1 MKLKHYIKA
10 AMFCVAVFTTMSV
23 MTPAMAL
30 NDVERQ
36 EAQKIADHFSS
47 QRTMTGDFVQIGP
60 RGERAEGTFYMERP
74 GKIRFAYKS
83 AAKISIIADGKSL
96 VINNK
101 KLDTWDMYQLKQT
114 PLKLILDDKMKIKP
128 GQLLDYQAKDDTIVL
143 TLSDKTMGGDEIR
156 MVFGAGTYDLRQWI
170 MVDKQKL
177 ETTITL
183 SNVRSGVRF
192 ADGMFKIDYQRIAM
206 KNKNRD

>member
-1 MKLKHYIKA
+1 M
-10 AMFCVAVFTTMSV
+10 AVFVIS
-23 MTPAMAL
+23 PALAL
-30 NDVERQ
+30 SDTERQ

-74 GKIRFAYKS
+74 GKIRFAYKTKS
-83 AAKISIIADGKSL
+83 KISIIADGKSL

-101 KLDTWDMYQLKQT
+101 QLDTWDMYQLKQT
-114 PLKLILDDKMKIKP
+114 PLKLILDDKMKIQP
-128 GQLLDYQAKDDTIVL
+128 GQLLDYRTDSDTITL
-143 TLSDKTMGGDEIR
+143 TLSDKTMGGEQIK
-156 MVFGAGTYDLRQWI
+156 MVFGAQDYALRQWI

-177 ETTITL
+177 ETTVTL
-183 SNVRSGVRF
+183 SNIRSGVRF

-206 KNKNRD
+206 KRKGKD

>member
-1 MKLKHYIKA
+1 MKIKHYIKA
-10 AMFCVAVFTTMSV
+10 AVFCFAVFTAIPV
-23 MTPAMAL
+23 MAL
-30 NDVERQ
+30 SDTQRQ

-74 GKIRFAYKS
+74 GKIRFAYKTS
-83 AAKISIIADGKSL
+83 AKISIIADGKSL

-128 GQLLDYQAKDDTIVL
+128 GQLLDYQAKDDTITL
-143 TLSDKTMGGDEIR
+143 TLSDKTMGGEQIK
-156 MVFGAGTYDLRQWI
+156 MGFEAGTYDLRQWI

-177 ETTITL
+177 ETTVTL

-206 KNKNRD
+206 KNKGKD

>member
-1 MKLKHYIKA
+1 MDLKKYIKMIA
-10 AMFCVAVFTTMSV
+10 FCFAVLIAV
-23 MTPAMAL
+23 PALAL
-30 NDVERQ
+30 SDAERQ

-74 GKIRFAYKS
+74 GKIRFAYKTKS
-83 AAKISIIADGKSL
+83 KISIIADGKSL

-101 KLDTWDMYQLKQT
+101 QLDTWDMYQLKQT
-114 PLKLILDDKMKIKP
+114 PLKLILDDKMTIKP
-128 GQLLDYQAKDDTIVL
+128 GQLLDYRMEGDTITL
-143 TLSDKTMGGDEIR
+143 TLSDKTMAGEQIQ
-156 MVFGAGTYDLRQWI
+156 MVFGAQDYELRQWV

-177 ETTITL
+177 ETTVIL
-183 SNVRSGVRF
+183 SNIRSGVRF

-206 KNKNRD
+206 KRKGKN

>member
-1 MKLKHYIKA
+1 MMNLRKYIKTLA
-10 AMFCVAVFTTMSV
+10 FFMAVFVIS
-23 MTPAMAL
+23 PALAL
-30 NDVERQ
+30 SDTERQ

-74 GKIRFAYKS
+74 GKIRFAYKTKS
-83 AAKISIIADGKSL
+83 KISIIADGKSL

-101 KLDTWDMYQLKQT
+101 QLDTWDMYQLKQT
-114 PLKLILDDKMKIKP
+114 PLKLILDDKMKIQP
-128 GQLLDYQAKDDTIVL
+128 GQLLDYRTDSDTITL
-143 TLSDKTMGGDEIR
+143 TLSDKTMGGEQIK
-156 MVFGAGTYDLRQWI
+156 MVFGAQDYALRQWI

-177 ETTITL
+177 ETTVTL
-183 SNVRSGVRF
+183 SNIRSGVRF

-206 KNKNRD
+206 KRKGKD

>member
-1 MKLKHYIKA
+1 MMKLKKYIKA
-10 AMFCVAVFTTMSV
+10 AVFCWAVFV
-23 MTPAMAL
+23 CVPAFAL
-30 NDVERQ
+30 NEAERQ
-36 EAQKIADHFSS
+36 EAQKIADHFAS

-74 GKIRFAYKS
+74 GKIRFAYKTKS
-83 AAKISIIADGKSL
+83 KISIIADGKSL

-101 KLDTWDMYQLKQT
+101 QLDTWDMYQLKQT
-114 PLKLILDDKMKIKP
+114 PLKLILDEKMKIKP
-128 GQLLDYQAKDDTIVL
+128 GQLLDYQATDDTITL
-143 TLSDKTMGGDEIR
+143 TLSDKTMRGEQIK
-156 MVFGAGTYDLRQWI
+156 MVFDAQDYALRQWI

-177 ETTITL
+177 ETTVTL

-206 KNKNRD
+206 KKKGKD

>member
-1 MKLKHYIKA
+1 MSIHNYLK
-10 AMFCVAVFTTMSV
+10 
-23 MTPAMAL
+23 AMAFCFVVFVASPVL
-30 NDVERQ
+30 ALSDGERQ
-36 EAQKIADHFSS
+36 QAQKIADHFSS

-74 GKIRFAYKS
+74 GKIRFAYKTKS
-83 AAKISIIADGKSL
+83 KISIIADGKSL

-101 KLDTWDMYQLKQT
+101 QLDTWDMYQLKQT
-114 PLKLILDDKMKIKP
+114 PLKLILDDKMTIKP
-128 GQLLDYQAKDDTIVL
+128 GQLLNYQATADTITL
-143 TLSDKTMGGDEIR
+143 TLSDKTMGGEQIR
-156 MVFGAGTYDLRQWI
+156 MVFGAQDYELRQWI

-177 ETTITL
+177 ETTVNL

-206 KNKNRD
+206 KKKTRD

>member
-1 MKLKHYIKA
+1 MMNLKKYIKA
-10 AMFCVAVFTTMSV
+10 TVFCFAVLIAI
-23 MTPAMAL
+23 PAMAL
-30 NDVERQ
+30 SDAERQ
-36 EAQKIADHFSS
+36 EAQKIANYFSS

-74 GKIRFAYKS
+74 GKIRFAYKTKS
-83 AAKISIIADGKSL
+83 KLNIIADGKSL

-101 KLDTWDMYQLKQT
+101 LLDTWDMYQLKQT
-114 PLKLILDDKMKIKP
+114 PLKLILDDKMEIKP
-128 GQLLDYQAKDDTIVL
+128 GQLLNYQTDGDTITL
-143 TLSDKTMGGDEIR
+143 TLSDKTMGGEQIR
-156 MVFGAGTYDLRQWI
+156 MVFGAQDYDLRQWI

-177 ETTITL
+177 ETTVTL

-206 KNKNRD
+206 KSKSKRKN